1 MPTSLKP
8 MPAGMCKT
16 GVRDPSFPPNQ
27 PFLTPQAS
35 CSHPAIKNKPPTGVK
50 GPTYLSHSIPVEA
63 LMVKIYNDPLKKAM
77 PTIKQ
82 AQALISD

>member
-16 GVRDPSFPPNQ
+16 GVRGPSFPPNQ

-35 CSHPAIKNKPPTGVK
+35 CSQPEMKNAPPTGVK
-50 GPTYLSHSIPVEA
+50 GPACLSHSIPVVA
-63 LMVKIYNDPLKKAM
+63 LTVNK
-77 PTIKQ
+77 
-82 AQALISD
+82 